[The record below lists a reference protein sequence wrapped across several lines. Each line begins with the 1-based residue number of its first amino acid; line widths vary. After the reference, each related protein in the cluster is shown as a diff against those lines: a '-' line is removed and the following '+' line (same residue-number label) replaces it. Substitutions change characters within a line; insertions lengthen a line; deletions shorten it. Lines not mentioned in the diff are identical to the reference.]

1 MGKSKEEGKI
11 EKIIRGL
18 LKLPENRR
26 CINCNSLGPQY
37 VCTNFWTYVCTNCCG
52 VHREFTHRVKSVS
65 MAKFSME
72 EVSAL
77 QAGGNEKARQIYFKT
92 WNPHRDVFPENSNIH
107 KIRDFIKH
115 VYVDRKFTVETQPAL
130 VQRSPN
136 SGLHEPFEHNGAHN
150 GENSTF
156 HGKTINSYSRYSY
169 DEGRSPQYSKE
180 NSTYGRHRAI
190 SPHSEGENSRY
201 RGSREDASHFEYTDG
216 RYQVDDTRISG
227 RAATQMF
234 TTEDIRPRRRCPD
247 RQQSSDVKNP
257 TVYHVKEIL
266 GENSHAL
273 RVANRPKF
281 ADRRRDKATAN
292 AQFYDMCSR
301 NVIIIK
307 IGTEVVIMMKQLIK
321 ELFRPMLRLQSL
333 DPQTN
338 IALKPPPVKEN
349 ACHALPRNN
358 LEFLL
363 FDLFTRAKMAPSD
376 QSEIP
381 CQENAVSSLSSSN
394 LSAGRHISAPSTSA
408 DQAITDKRA
417 SSSVVAGTTS
427 NTLSTSTDADIP
439 KVATSQMVPVLPD
452 LLGDDGVFATE
463 QIGREQS
470 PSTQDLGHLNNLIWD
485 TCSTSI
491 QTSCLN
497 EVANNQPTTLSPA
510 SSQPPQGPTGETQ
523 LLIGVQPSLAD
534 TNAGGRK
541 ELPADLFASPY
552 QLSSVTAAGR
562 PAGSNYGA
570 GFSMHYYP
578 LQMQVL
584 PSQNVA
590 KSSNPF
596 DTNDNT
602 AQPHMFNT
610 FASTGF
616 PQGGSGHMFIPSGMS
631 HTSSFESHLSG
642 SASTGSPIYLS
653 NVHHQSP
660 NVPAGSSQSA
670 YMEQSSFQNKLP
682 TSIQGTS
689 GFGSEVESTALLYS
703 NQQIPYRYPDQ
714 SSFSMGAGNPFG

>member
-292 AQFYDMCSR
+292 AQQERDHHKDR
-301 NVIIIK
+301 NRSGDHDETAHQRTV
-307 IGTEVVIMMKQLIK
+307 
-321 ELFRPMLRLQSL
+321 S
-333 DPQTN
+333 
-338 IALKPPPVKEN
+338 AY
-349 ACHALPRNN
+349 A
-358 LEFLL
+358 
-363 FDLFTRAKMAPSD
+363 
-376 QSEIP
+376 
-381 CQENAVSSLSSSN
+381 QENAVSSLSSSN